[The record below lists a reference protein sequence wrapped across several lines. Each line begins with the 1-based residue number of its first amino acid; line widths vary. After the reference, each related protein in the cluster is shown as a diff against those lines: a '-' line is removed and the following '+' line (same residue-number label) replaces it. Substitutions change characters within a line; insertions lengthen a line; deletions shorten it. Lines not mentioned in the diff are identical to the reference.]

1 MYNTIYRGW
10 CSRTVT
16 RYGRTKVCC
25 RYDWGHCN
33 WWEWRTT
40 TTYATERYCCIGWT
54 GNNCNTPICDP
65 ACANGGSC
73 IAPNSCKC
81 RVENTGRFC
90 KKSTCSHK
98 KPCFPGRC
106 DDSSMT
112 ICGCVNGFTGP
123 TCLNMTSSQQ
133 PHITHA
139 STTMKYIPRAGKHI
153 NQLMYW
159 FMSDASEPNT
169 TKPDHRWIHFK
180 EFNELEFL
188 VEAMYVPPNIPNRP
202 YYLIDYKFGIISGNI
217 RAIVSKVPRPGQKI
231 DIAFNSTY
239 PLKGVD
245 STKPEPNVAVLNY
258 TDTSFAINIEHGD
271 NLTITATVNSG
282 GFAKLK
288 DVSTGA
294 YYSTSTYV
302 GQESQ
307 KVMVFH
313 FDFEPANH
321 CSEKKNKCSYE
332 PINIGPDITKHKLHI
347 SWDGWK
353 DELAGIFRYNWEIH
367 HMRADALGN
376 LTEVS
381 PMEPLYSK
389 AMFKEKYKPFIY
401 TPPSPG
407 MYSIILDVADK
418 ANNSRFAR
426 QFVLYDP
433 VSNITTDETFKLYV
447 SSAERETHYNWQ
459 SNVQNQMLIGPS
471 LSVSWKGHFRNKF
484 HEDNQLLNSINSFH
498 VTAMDGMY
506 HKDVDNE
513 LDDVSGKRTRKEIS
527 NIHGIVLFEIAS
539 AVDHQGGN
547 TTTQIPT
554 AISSWKNVDN
564 FLHENQTIDVKRSN
578 GDTVRIWVRSKDI
591 MGNIKVDSTVVH
603 IDTTPPTITGEVALD
618 RNVNST
624 KFDFASRAV
633 LSTKDEESGI
643 HKIEWRIKDEK
654 TGKVFKTGKISGN
667 KTNEDGGTLGNCIP
681 MGDCYFFK
689 HTIDINNCW
698 MVVPKAKLSSQNLTL
713 EVDVFNMAMKSTTKR
728 KQISNLMQFRGM
740 ESYSGPIN
748 LRVVAIYSNGVKLKW
763 TKGKSCYD
771 IQGILVTFSTSS
783 GHQENR
789 TISKDADWSEIIG
802 LASNTNFTI
811 KFVTKYA
818 EDSSD
823 PVYISFVTGQSEQ
836 SSYAAVIGGTIGGI
850 LFLLLVIII
859 IILLWRTG
867 RLCEPRK
874 QQQDNDKAFVYSSG
888 LPNKHQVNK
897 LTEYNNKTYTSDDGM
912 EDIYLYGGMKID
924 NPSWLIPHTKIVLEE
939 KINSGRFADIFKARY
954 DTKQNDMTT
963 VVAKTLQA
971 NYNDDTNLVMMAKI
985 NFFATKVGK
994 HRNILG
1000 FIGAVTDN
1008 THLGPYM
1015 VLEYCEEGNLR
1026 DWLLKKKDKIGDEMI
1041 EQLFQIVFGVATGM
1055 EYLASKKIVHRRLAA
1070 RNILL
1075 PFTLIPKISGFGP
1088 TPNDETKDKNDTTK
1102 ERVPVK
1108 WMAPECTLS
1117 TVNATTKSDVWSYGI
1132 VMWEI
1137 LSLGETPYGGI
1148 SSRNVPDRIQ
1158 NGHRLERPE
1167 YSTDTHYKIMKKCW
1181 SFKPED
1187 RPAFKTIVK
1196 EFDSTFRTTPSD
1208 AYYYEMQK

>member
-1 MYNTIYRGW
+1 MSRTSKYEMYNKVQRLFQSEDGVLEQLLVTNRG
-10 CSRTVT
+10 VFVVD
-16 RYGRTKVCC
+16 G
-25 RYDWGHCN
+25 
-33 WWEWRTT
+33 
-40 TTYATERYCCIGWT
+40 T
-54 GNNCNTPICDP
+54 GITAICDP
-65 ACANGGSC
+65 ACYNGGTC
-73 IAPNSCKC
+73 IAPNQCKC
-81 RVENTGRFC
+81 LIGNAGRFC
-90 KKSTCSHK
+90 KQITCSHI

-106 DDSSMT
+106 DELSMT
-112 ICGCVNGFTGP
+112 KCSCTNGFTGSNCS
-123 TCLNMTSSQQ
+123 TMMSSQQ

-139 STTMKYIPRAGKHI
+139 STTMKYIPRAGKFK

-180 EFNELEFL
+180 EFNQLEFL

-202 YYLIDYKFGIISGNI
+202 YYLEDYKFGIISGNV
-217 RAIVSKVPRPGQKI
+217 RAIVSKVPRPGEKT
-231 DIAFNSTY
+231 DIAFNHTY
-239 PLKGVD
+239 TLDGVN
-245 STKPEPNVAVLNY
+245 SMNPEPKVAVLNH
-258 TDTSFAINIEHGD
+258 TDKSFVINIEHGD

-282 GFAKLK
+282 GYAKLK
-288 DVSTGA
+288 DVNTGA
-294 YYSTSTYV
+294 HYSTSAYV
-302 GQESQ
+302 GQESK

-313 FDFEPANH
+313 FDFQSANH
-321 CSEKKNKCSYE
+321 CSEKKNNCSNE
-332 PINIGPDITKHKLHI
+332 PIDIGPDITKQELPI
-347 SWDGWK
+347 SWDGWT

-367 HMRADALGN
+367 HLSADAGGN

-389 AMFKEKYKPFIY
+389 PMFKEKYKPFIY
-401 TPPSPG
+401 KPPSPG

-433 VSNITTDETFKLYV
+433 VSNITTDQKCKLYV
-447 SSAERETHYNWQ
+447 ASAQQETHFHWQ
-459 SNVQNQMLIGPS
+459 SNVQNQNLNGPS

-506 HKDVDNE
+506 HKDVDND
-513 LDDVSGKRTRKEIS
+513 LDDVSGKRTRKAIP
-527 NIHGIVLFEIAS
+527 NIHGIVMFEIAS
-539 AVDHQGGN
+539 AVDHKGGE
-547 TTTQIPT
+547 TITVIPT
-554 AISSWKNVDN
+554 AISSWKKVDN
-564 FLHENQTIDVKRSN
+564 LLHENQTIDVKRSN

-591 MGNIKVDSTVVH
+591 MGNINVDSTVVH
-603 IDTTPPTITGEVALD
+603 IDTTPPKITTVKLD
-618 RNVNST
+618 ANVNNT
-624 KFDFASRAV
+624 KFDFASRV
-633 LSTKDEESGI
+633 VISTKDEDSGI

-654 TGKVFKTGKISGN
+654 TNKVFKNGTLSGN
-667 KTNEDGGTLGNCIP
+667 KVKKNPGTFGTCIP
-681 MGDCYFFK
+681 MGDCYLFK

-713 EVDVFNMAMKSTTKR
+713 EVDVFNMAMESLTKKR
-728 KQISNLMQFRGM
+728 QISNLMQFHGM
-740 ESYSGPIN
+740 ESYAGPIN
-748 LRVVAIYSNGVKLKW
+748 LRIDKIYSNGVKLKW
-763 TKGKSCYD
+763 TKGKSCYE
-771 IQGILVTFSTSS
+771 IQGILVTFTNNS
-783 GHQENR
+783 GYLENR
-789 TISKDADWSEIIG
+789 HVSKDADWTSIIG
-802 LASNTNFTI
+802 FNTNTNFTI
-811 KFVTKYA
+811 KFVTIYA

-823 PVYISFVTGQSEQ
+823 PVYINYVPASEEQ
-836 SSYAAVIGGTIGGI
+836 SSNAAVIGGTIGGL

-859 IILLWRTG
+859 IVLLWRTG

-874 QQQDNDKAFVYSSG
+874 QQQDNDKAYAYSSG
-888 LPNKHQVNK
+888 LPDKHQVNK
-897 LTEYNNKTYTSDDGM
+897 LTEYNNKTYATDDGM

-924 NPSWLIPHTKIVLEE
+924 NPTWLIPHTKIVLEE

-1055 EYLASKKIVHRRLAA
+1055 EYLASKQIVHRRLAA

-1088 TPNDETKDKNDTTK
+1088 TSNDETKDKNDITK

-1117 TVNATTKSDVWSYGI
+1117 TVNATTKSDVWSFGI

-1181 SFKPED
+1181 SLKPED

-1196 EFDSTFRTTPSD
+1196 EFDSTFKTTPSD